1 MPTPP
6 GAFNFSTST
15 LSALLTEISG
25 KQSAVRL
32 FSLNWMESKASW
44 KLAYHP
50 LAAPTFRLLV

>member
-15 LSALLTEISG
+15 LSALLTEIYG

-44 KLAYHP
+44 KLAYS
-50 LAAPTFRLLV
+50 FVS